1 MKNLWMDRC
10 LFENPYHL
18 TLCTTEK
25 QYRRELKRLN
35 IPKDQWPSFVMTTHA
50 NSTIHYFQNG
60 SVGLAAIVCLYVDK
74 TKTIHQINALL
85 VHESVHLW
93 QAVKESIG
101 EKNPSPEFEA
111 YAIQSMAQCL
121 MVEFERQTK

>member
-25 QYRRELKRLN
+25 QYKRELKRFG
-35 IPKDQWPSFVMTTHA
+35 IPKADRPAFTGSPQA
-50 NSTIHYFQNG
+50 NACVHFFENKDI
-60 SVGLAAIVCLYVDK
+60 GLAAVVCIPKVK
-74 TKTIHQINALL
+74 GKTIHQINALI
-85 VHESVHLW
+85 VHEAVHVW
-93 QAVKESIG
+93 QDVKDSIG

-121 MVEFERQTK
+121 MTEYERQTK